1 MIYKLVISIL
11 ISFIICL
18 VLCLIGIPLLRK
30 IKVGQPVLKYVEKH
44 KDKNGTPTMGGI
56 FFIFS
61 VLIVFFIIKNNG
73 KIALAT
79 LTVSS
84 AFFVVGFLDDF
95 LKVKS
100 HDNQGLKAYQKIIFQ
115 LIISLF
121 LGVYAYINGLDKL
134 IIPYFNIIID
144 LDWIVV
150 PFTVL
155 VLIASTNAVNLT
167 DGLDGLSASVTV
179 CYLIFFSLILLLE
192 EKQLVILINSNEI
205 EGLVFLL
212 ASFLGTLLAFLIFNV
227 NKASVFMGDS
237 GSLALGGFL
246 GSISLLTFNALYLLV
261 LGIMFVLSII
271 SVIVQVV
278 FYKKTKKRVFLM
290 APYHHHLQMKGLSES
305 KISFIYSVITCIIGL
320 TIVIS
325 YL

>member
-11 ISFIICL
+11 ISFIICFL
-18 VLCLIGIPLLRK
+18 MCLLGIPLLKK

-44 KDKNGTPTMGGI
+44 KNKNGTPTMGGI

-61 VLIVFFIIKNNG
+61 LLLVFFITKNSG
-73 KIALAT
+73 KIAIAT
-79 LTVSS
+79 LTVSL

-121 LGVYAYINGLDKL
+121 LGIYAYINGLDKL
-134 IIPYFNIIID
+134 IIPYFNIKIELGLFI
-144 LDWIVV
+144 V
-150 PFTVL
+150 PFSVL

-179 CYLIFFSLILLLE
+179 CYLFFFSALIYFQKTQTLS
-192 EKQLVILINSNEI
+192 IINSNEI
-205 EGLVFLL
+205 DSLVYLSASLLGALIAFLL
-212 ASFLGTLLAFLIFNV
+212 FNV

-237 GSLALGGFL
+237 GSLALGGYL
-246 GSISLLTFNALYLLV
+246 GTISLLTFNSLYLLV
-261 LGIMFVLSII
+261 LGAMFVLSIV
-271 SVIVQVV
+271 SVIVQVLY
-278 FYKKTKKRVFLM
+278 YKKTKKRVFLM
-290 APYHHHLQMKGLSES
+290 APYHHHLQMKGLTES

-320 TIVIS
+320 TIIIS

>member
-1 MIYKLVISIL
+1 
-11 ISFIICL
+11 
-18 VLCLIGIPLLRK
+18 LCLTGIPLLRK

-44 KDKNGTPTMGGI
+44 KNKNGTPTMGGI

-61 VLIVFFIIKNNG
+61 LVLVFIITKNNG
-73 KIALAT
+73 KIALAS
-79 LTVSS
+79 LTVSL

-134 IIPYFNIIID
+134 IIPYFNKKIE
-144 LDWIVV
+144 LGWIVV
-150 PFTVL
+150 PFSVL

-179 CYLIFFSLILLLE
+179 CYLFFFSGLLFLQ
-192 EKQLVILINSNEI
+192 KTQTLSIINSNEI
-205 EGLVFLL
+205 DSLVCLSTSLL
-212 ASFLGTLLAFLIFNV
+212 GALLAFLLFNV
-227 NKASVFMGDS
+227 NKASVFMGDC

-246 GSISLLTFNALYLLV
+246 GAISLLTFNALYLLV
-261 LGIMFVLSII
+261 LGVMFVLSIV
-271 SVIVQVV
+271 SVIVQVLY
-278 FYKKTKKRVFLM
+278 YKRTKKRVFLM
-290 APYHHHLQMKGLSES
+290 APYHHHLQMKGLTES

-320 TIVIS
+320 TIIIS

>member
-18 VLCLIGIPLLRK
+18 LLCLIGIPLLKK

-44 KDKNGTPTMGGI
+44 KNKNGTPTMGGI
-56 FFIFS
+56 FFVFS
-61 VLIVFFIIKNNG
+61 LLLVFFITKNSG

-79 LTVSS
+79 LTVSL

-115 LIISLF
+115 LIISIF
-121 LGVYAYINGLDKL
+121 LGIYAYINGLDKL
-134 IIPYFNIIID
+134 IIPYFNIKIELGLFI
-144 LDWIVV
+144 V
-150 PFTVL
+150 PFSVL

-179 CYLIFFSLILLLE
+179 CYLFFFSALLFLQ
-192 EKQLVILINSNEI
+192 KTQTFSIINSNEI
-205 EGLVFLL
+205 DSLVYLSASLFGALIAFLL
-212 ASFLGTLLAFLIFNV
+212 FNV

-246 GSISLLTFNALYLLV
+246 GAISLLTFNALYLLV
-261 LGIMFVLSII
+261 LGVMYVLSIV
-271 SVIVQVV
+271 SVVVQVLY
-278 FYKKTKKRVFLM
+278 YKRTKKRVFLM
-290 APYHHHLQMKGLSES
+290 APYHHHLQMKGLTES

-320 TIVIS
+320 TIIIS